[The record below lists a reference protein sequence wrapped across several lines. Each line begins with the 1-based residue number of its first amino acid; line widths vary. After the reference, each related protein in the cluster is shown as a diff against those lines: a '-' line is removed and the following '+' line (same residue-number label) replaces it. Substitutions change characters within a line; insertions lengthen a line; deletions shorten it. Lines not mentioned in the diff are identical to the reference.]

1 MNASLEALW
10 AVYYGDAAD
19 PDHFNGG
26 VVVFESS
33 RVFGGDSYFYYA
45 GSYKASAKTICAQVK
60 ITHYSGHDVTAF
72 GIQVR
77 ESLELQIQGR
87 RDGNEIRGTMWPVDF
102 PGNRLPIVLVHLEDL
117 PNP

>member
-1 MNASLEALW
+1 MNANLEALW

-45 GSYKASAKTICAQVK
+45 GSYEASVKTISAQVK

-102 PGNRLPIVLVHLEDL
+102 PGNHLPIVLVHLEDL